1 MKSQPYVDSGRG
13 VITSCKPPTVISPSS
28 PFTPTATSICA
39 HPSRSSDPAYV
50 KSRTLFVE
58 HQPSWYVQKF
68 PVVSYMVYP
77 FGPRPCTSLKVD
89 TPLCASIFDT
99 DRSSLQSAN
108 AGLPTGWEVRHSNS
122 KNLPY
127 YFNPEVKESRWE
139 PPPGTDTEALKAYM
153 ASHHSSAPI
162 RSPAAAKDSN
172 KIRAAHLLIKHK
184 DSRRPSSWRENEIT
198 RTKDEAVSTLLGHE
212 ARIRSGQTS
221 LGELAVTES
230 DCSSARK
237 RGDLCVQMRGLVAL
251 VTSC

>member
-1 MKSQPYVDSGRG
+1 M
-13 VITSCKPPTVISPSS
+13 
-28 PFTPTATSICA
+28 
-39 HPSRSSDPAYV
+39 
-50 KSRTLFVE
+50 
-58 HQPSWYVQKF
+58 
-68 PVVSYMVYP
+68 
-77 FGPRPCTSLKVD
+77 
-89 TPLCASIFDT
+89 
-99 DRSSLQSAN
+99 SAN

-237 RGDLCVQMRGLVAL
+237 RGDLGFFGHGDMQKEFEEAAFAL
-251 VTSC
+251 KPGEVSHVVETASGVHLIERLQ